1 MVAVDV
7 GRGGGSA
14 QSCPGLSGHLK
25 EDKMP
30 GSWRLTNDP
39 TVGEEHGGRTHMKV
53 AEDSLRAF

>member
-7 GRGGGSA
+7 GHGGGSA
-14 QSCPGLSGHLK
+14 QSCPGSSGRLK
-25 EDKMP
+25 EDEMP

-39 TVGEEHGGRTHMKV
+39 TVGEERGGWTHVKV